1 MIREA
6 TDDTTLNVPNSD
18 GQPGMRQVPI
28 PKGLPII
35 VDVAGIRELAPIRRN
50 Y

>member
-6 TDDTTLNVPNSD
+6 TDDTVLSVPNAD
-18 GQPGMRQVPI
+18 GQPGTKQVPI

-35 VDVAGIRELAPIRRN
+35 LDVVGIRESSKTCVK
-50 Y
+50 